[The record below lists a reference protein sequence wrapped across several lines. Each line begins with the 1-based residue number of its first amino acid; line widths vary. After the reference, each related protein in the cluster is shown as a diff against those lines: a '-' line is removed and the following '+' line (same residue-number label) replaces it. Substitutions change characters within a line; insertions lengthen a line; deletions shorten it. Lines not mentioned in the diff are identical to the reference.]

1 MKKLKVGDVVF
12 VVDQTKRHST
22 TPPRMRDAQIVRI
35 GKKYGYCDDGIEDK
49 CFGLSSWQSVH
60 GDCNARTNGFGFDVY
75 ESRQEYERA
84 THARNEYSRLAARL
98 KRDSYSIIE
107 LPPDAVQKIHAVL
120 DEVETKGAK

>member
-60 GDCNARTNGFGFDVY
+60 GDCNARTNCFGFDVY
-75 ESRQEYERA
+75 ESRQEYERI
-84 THARNEYSRLAARL
+84 TDEFNEKCRLTKRL
-98 KRDSYSIIE
+98 MKNSWSIVV
-107 LPPDAVQKIHAVL
+107 LPPDAVAKIHAVL
-120 DEVETKGAK
+120 DEVEAKGAK